1 MSKSKKSSKKT
12 AQVTAEP
19 TTNNEAPKAATK
31 KTAKAEKAQKTPLNK
46 EPKTRKSPEQLQS
59 ELAEA
64 RKNYKRTVEF
74 LCTKTKTREVG
85 VIRSARL
92 DKRTDFIQ
100 YRIEIIAGDLMG
112 QVFGK
117 GWDSKDLEWLS

>member
-1 MSKSKKSSKKT
+1 M
-12 AQVTAEP
+12 TAEP
-19 TTNNEAPKAATK
+19 AIENTVKEAPKKAAK
-31 KTAKAEKAQKTPLNK
+31 KAQKTPLDK
-46 EPKTRKSPEQLQS
+46 EPKTRKSSEELQS

-85 VIRSARL
+85 IVRSARL

-100 YRIEIIAGDLMG
+100 YRIEIIAGDMMG

-117 GWDSKDLEWLS
+117 GVDSQDLEWLS

>member
-19 TTNNEAPKAATK
+19 TPAIENTVKEAPKKAAK
-31 KTAKAEKAQKTPLNK
+31 KAQKTPLDK
-46 EPKTRKSPEQLQS
+46 EPKTRKTPEQLQS

-85 VIRSARL
+85 VVRSARL

>member
-19 TTNNEAPKAATK
+19 TPAPQNTVKEAPKKAK
-31 KTAKAEKAQKTPLNK
+31 KVQKTPLDK
-46 EPKTRKSPEQLQS
+46 EPKTRKTPEQLQS

-85 VIRSARL
+85 VVRSARL

-117 GWDSKDLEWLS
+117 GYDSKDLEWLS

>member
-19 TTNNEAPKAATK
+19 AVENTVKEAPKKAAK
-31 KTAKAEKAQKTPLNK
+31 KAQKTPLDK
-46 EPKTRKSPEQLQS
+46 EPKTRKSPEQLRS

-85 VIRSARL
+85 VVRSARL

-100 YRIEIIAGDLMG
+100 YRIEIITGDLMG